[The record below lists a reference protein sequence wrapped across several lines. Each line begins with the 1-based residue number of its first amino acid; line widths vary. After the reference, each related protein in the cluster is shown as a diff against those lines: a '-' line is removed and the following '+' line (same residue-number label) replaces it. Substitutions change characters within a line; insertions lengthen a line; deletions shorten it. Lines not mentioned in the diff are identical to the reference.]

1 MWPMGSTS
9 EQKDYMDF
17 CGFESSDQWAL
28 LLWRWKG
35 ELDKR
40 VYDFVK
46 TTDTVIDY
54 ENASADSYDYIRER
68 NEMKYVIHAAQMI
81 LYMVE
86 SNEI

>member
-1 MWPMGSTS
+1 MGSTS

-17 CGFESSDQWAL
+17 CGFESCYQWTL

-46 TTDTVIDY
+46 TPDTVIDY
-54 ENASADSYDYIRER
+54 ENASADCYDYIRER

>member
-17 CGFESSDQWAL
+17 CGFDSFDQCEL
-28 LLWRWKG
+28 LPWQWKG

-46 TTDTVIDY
+46 TEDTVKDY
-54 ENASADSYDYIRER
+54 ENANADSYDYIRER
-68 NEMKYVIHAAQMI
+68 NEMKYVSHAAQMI

-86 SNEI
+86 RHEI